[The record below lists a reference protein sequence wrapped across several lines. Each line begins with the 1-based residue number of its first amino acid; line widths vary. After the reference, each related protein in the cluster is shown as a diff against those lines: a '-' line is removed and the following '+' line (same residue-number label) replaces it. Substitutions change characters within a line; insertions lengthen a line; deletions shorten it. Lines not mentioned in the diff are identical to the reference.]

1 MKFPIIVRDRLP
13 EPMLEHEIRMRAYD
27 LFELRGKADG
37 HDLDDWL
44 KAERE
49 INRSKQPYSLAAVR

>member
-27 LFELRGKADG
+27 LFERRGKADG

-44 KAERE
+44 KAECE
-49 INRSKQPYSLAAVR
+49 INRAKQPYSLAAVS